1 MKTLNKFLGLI
12 LLSLVMTSFSQCSSA
27 QKLQEKAPTSFGK
40 VYCQSWVAGARG
52 GGSGIDIYIP
62 VSDYSVKLD
71 SVYFR
76 GKKAKLTIQ
85 SDNNKVFVGRI
96 KTDLNNEKQDIIMSG
111 DSKKEY
117 GNKLPELP
125 EKIPFELEDNQC
137 VVSYQ
142 EDDITKYFKIENV
155 VEKASTPMMSVPMSK
170 N

>member
-1 MKTLNKFLGLI
+1 
-12 LLSLVMTSFSQCSSA
+12 MT
-27 QKLQEKAPTSFGK
+27 
-40 VYCQSWVAGARG
+40 
-52 GGSGIDIYIP
+52 
-62 VSDYSVKLD
+62 VKLD

-76 GKKAKLTIQ
+76 GKKAKLTIL

-96 KTDLNNEKQDIIMSG
+96 KTDFNNETQDIIMSG
-111 DSKKEY
+111 DANKEY

-142 EDDITKYFKIENV
+142 EGDITKYFKIENV